1 MPQATL
7 DELLIRVRR
16 ELPPNIFKEYFT
28 EVQTPGIHVQ
38 HSKKLARDL
47 QKKHA
52 PVHYKERAH
61 LNTTEANILLNASI
75 KRERKFEDGFIAAF
89 SECFRQKKGTE
100 ATKLVIK
107 QLARYLECI
116 HEIGGEEAAEIDPD
130 SLERDTFATRFTYCL
145 VSFLRKGLKAGDKDV
160 RYWVL
165 VTLNEIMMHWGELDL
180 TQYEDLG
187 TDLRE
192 RLQDKDATIRVLA
205 ARSLCARHAG
215 SVDDGM
221 DEHQTKTVEKLL
233 ESLEHDTSAE
243 VRRTIIGAL
252 PFHESTSIRD
262 RFLRRLQDIDDGVR
276 RQIYIALQA
285 LDSSVE
291 ISLEHQEL
299 LICTGVKERVE
310 AVVRA
315 AHRLIYQLFQRS
327 RPVPPVKDEDEKVP
341 DANTSS
347 INDYCAFLDSLEVLS
362 KPETASLALSSV
374 FGSQLDK
381 KTLKLTFDEDFWN
394 TLTPKSVFLARVFL
408 EYLKNHGLSQQF
420 EDLVPTA
427 NQIACNLEER
437 HDEEAYTEPEGVF
450 LMTELLKLSL
460 LLDYGD
466 PFGTK
471 KMDFII
477 RKMIEEAMFLPEEIP
492 SLCLALLPLLMR
504 DGRDRIRYMV
514 PVLSNIY
521 APAEEDKDQ
530 DPDVSF
536 DFNESQGSSPRKRP
550 SQKPIEQMT
559 AVEKQDFDK
568 AQLVSLRLTVT
579 MLEDVNDTI
588 ENNVD
593 LGGLFDD
600 LIFPNLKHD
609 KVAVKLLAWR
619 SLGLICLIDRQ
630 KGLNALAM
638 IMDTEKSALNHQLK
652 VVMLK
657 TIFDL
662 IVLYERDV
670 ATMDWVNGAV
680 RALLKRLATEPEP
693 ELQALICTGL
703 CKFFIAGIITDDE
716 VLLQLL
722 VSYFS
727 ADTVGN
733 EELRQSLAL
742 FFNIYSN
749 SSPENKGRVA
759 EMFIGTFVDNYSTE
773 NVESKTETPPS
784 SMINQF
790 LLWTDPR
797 TLRMPD
803 NASNEERE
811 QIEKKSESI
820 QMEMAYT
827 MLKALYTPTL
837 GKEEKKALCQTLSKI
852 HRPES
857 YDLHEGVKLV
867 ILIDTLIRR
876 IPLDAPSKKHLEKF
890 KQGLVTKYGADL
902 EGADE
907 AQWRTYETLTE
918 LFKFLDDIFK
928 DDDEQEEKGLADDES
943 EDVKPAIGKRRAGT
957 LTATSGD
964 EDGTPVPRTR
974 AYKKRRVSTPLT
986 DDGPQTRTRSRTAP
1000 PRKASRK
1007 RSPSVVCIS
1016 SDSDEVPVED
1026 IPLSRP
1032 CAKARGKGRPPPKE
1046 TLSQLDRAI
1055 SAELS
1060 SGGVE
1065 RQDDSIFG
1073 PEDTSPEEDS
1083 EDEVEELVLGMPVVR
1098 VFGCVG
1104 YICYVVFFLYFMSSY
1119 SD

>member
-7 DELLIRVRR
+7 HQLLIRVRR
-16 ELPPNIFKEYFT
+16 ELPPNIFQDYFT
-28 EVQTPGIHVQ
+28 EVQTPGIPVQ

-61 LNTTEANILLNASI
+61 LKAEEASILLDASI
-75 KRERKFEDGFIAAF
+75 KRERTFEDKFITAF
-89 SECFRQKKGTE
+89 SKCFRQKKGTE

-276 RQIYIALQA
+276 RQVYIALQA

-299 LICTGVKERVE
+299 LICTGVKDRVE
-310 AVVRA
+310 AVVRS

-347 INDYCAFLDSLEVLS
+347 INDYFAFLDSLEVLS

-437 HDEEAYTEPEGVF
+437 HDEEAYTEPEG
-450 LMTELLKLSL
+450 
-460 LLDYGD
+460 
-466 PFGTK
+466 

-477 RKMIEEAMFLPEEIP
+477 RKTSEIP

-504 DGRDRIRYMV
+504 DGRHRIRYMV

-521 APAEEDKDQ
+521 APAEEDKEQ
-530 DPDVSF
+530 DPDVLF
-536 DFNESQGSSPRKRP
+536 DFNESQSSSPRKRP

-742 FFNIYSN
+742 FFNVYSN

-790 LLWTDPR
+790 LEWTQPHS
-797 TLRMPD
+797 LKMPD

-811 QIEKKSESI
+811 QMSKKSENI
-820 QMEMAYT
+820 QLEMAYT
-827 MLKALYTPTL
+827 MLQALYKPTL
-837 GKEEKKALCQTLSKI
+837 GKEEKKAICQSLSKI
-852 HRPES
+852 HRPDS

-974 AYKKRRVSTPLT
+974 AYKKRRVSTPPT

-1060 SGGVE
+1060 SGGRVE

-1083 EDEVEELVLGMPVVR
+1083 EDEVEELVLGDAS
-1098 VFGCVG
+1098 G
-1104 YICYVVFFLYFMSSY
+1104 
-1119 SD
+1119 